1 MPNLISETRLNHLIT
16 LSKICCTLHFQFTK
30 HNFRFS
36 LTNEEQNVR
45 NSASWKKSKFF
56 HIWNMKTSFCP
67 VHLPGQNI
75 FCPGQNQ
82 ICPRQ
87 INFVHDKMFFVRDKN
102 FVRYKNLVH
111 GLKQVSPKQK
121 WFLSYWQNF
130 CLGQINVCLGQ
141 NYFAYDKSDFVLDK
155 KYFVQADG
163 QGINVIFT
171 FIPFHSIQFHTKSF
185 QHILFIE
192 NQNHYLVVK

>member
-1 MPNLISETRLNHLIT
+1 MPNIISETRLNHLIT

-87 INFVHDKMFFVRDKN
+87 INFVHEKIFFVWDKD
-102 FVRYKNLVH
+102 FVH
-111 GLKQVSPKQK
+111 GFKQVSSKQK
-121 WFLSYWQNF
+121 WFLSCGQNF
-130 CLGQINVCLGQ
+130 CHGQKMFCHWQ
-141 NYFAYDKSDFVLDK
+141 
-155 KYFVQADG
+155 KYFV
-163 QGINVIFT
+163 
-171 FIPFHSIQFHTKSF
+171 
-185 QHILFIE
+185 
-192 NQNHYLVVK
+192 